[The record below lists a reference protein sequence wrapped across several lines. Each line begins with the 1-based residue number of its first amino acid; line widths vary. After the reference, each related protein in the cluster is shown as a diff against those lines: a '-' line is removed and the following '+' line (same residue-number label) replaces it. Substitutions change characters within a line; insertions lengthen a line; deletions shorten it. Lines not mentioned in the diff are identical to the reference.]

1 MSTAITKRFDPDW
14 MDSGGLRIIDVV
26 AYIVKEIRMVKG

>member
-1 MSTAITKRFDPDW
+1 MNGEW

-26 AYIVKEIRMVKG
+26 AYIVKGIRMIRG